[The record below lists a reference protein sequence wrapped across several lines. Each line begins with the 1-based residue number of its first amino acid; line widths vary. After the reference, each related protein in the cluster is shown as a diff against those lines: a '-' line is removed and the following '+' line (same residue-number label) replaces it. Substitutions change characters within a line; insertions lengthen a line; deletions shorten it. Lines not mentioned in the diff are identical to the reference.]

1 MDENLERRKLNDLL
15 LNNLNEL
22 HTEIRELRNESS
34 TQFRYIID
42 TISKSDSDNSKKFI
56 LASTFWKI
64 VGILFALICGA
75 YGYVAT
81 IVKIGI

>member
-22 HTEIRELRNESS
+22 HTEIRELRLESA
-34 TQFRYIID
+34 TQFRFIVD
-42 TISKSDSDNSKKFI
+42 TVSKSDSDNSKKFI
-56 LASTFWKI
+56 LANTFWKI

-75 YGYVAT
+75 YGYVAS
-81 IVKIGI
+81 IAKSAV